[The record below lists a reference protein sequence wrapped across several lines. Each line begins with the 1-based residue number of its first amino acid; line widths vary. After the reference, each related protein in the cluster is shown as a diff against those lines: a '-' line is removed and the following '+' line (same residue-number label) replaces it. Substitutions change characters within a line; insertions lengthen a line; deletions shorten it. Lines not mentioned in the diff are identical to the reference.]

1 MNLKLHTQCTA
12 VSPAVGF
19 KCQIVQCVIHTLG
32 DIITVIIEPC
42 IIQIAFAEADGSAAV
57 ILGSQV
63 PIII

>member
-12 VSPAVGF
+12 VSPAVSHE
-19 KCQIVQCVIHTLG
+19 CQIVQCVIHTLG

-42 IIQIAFAEADGSAAV
+42 IIQIAFAEVDGSAAV
-57 ILGSQV
+57 ILGSQI